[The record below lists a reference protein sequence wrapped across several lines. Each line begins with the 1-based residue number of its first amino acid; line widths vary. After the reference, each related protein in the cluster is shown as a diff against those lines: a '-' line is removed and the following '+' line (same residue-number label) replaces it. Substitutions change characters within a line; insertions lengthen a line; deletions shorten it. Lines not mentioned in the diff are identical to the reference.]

1 VKRGRVFYQHVQ
13 AGIIEENDNGYL
25 FKYDSSYLQ
34 GSYPAISVT
43 LPKQEE
49 PFRSTVM
56 FSFFDGLI
64 PEGWLLDIA
73 VKTWKIDYRDR
84 MELLLSVC
92 GDVIGAVSVTR
103 YEDE

>member
-1 VKRGRVFYQHVQ
+1 MKRGRVFYQHVP
-13 AGIIEENDNGYL
+13 AGIIEENDDGYL
-25 FKYDSSYLQ
+25 FQYDLSYLQ

-49 PFRSTVM
+49 PFHSTVM
-56 FSFFDGLI
+56 FPFFDGLI

-73 VKTWKIDYRDR
+73 VKTWKTDTRDR
-84 MELLLSVC
+84 MELLLSTC
-92 GDVIGAVSVTR
+92 SDVIGAVSITR